1 MQRKNSTHFG
11 SLWVEM
17 IWDARRIQTPKLD
30 DMRCLHMPSF
40 RQENC
45 ETKYRRLVRRRP
57 FGSWAPDPTSAI
69 SWKWAIW
76 HEAFTHEIWW
86 NGEGRCAVS
95 QCLPHFFTFF
105 SGFDKLYVVGL
116 GKSHSL
122 TKSDLDVLSTNDWE
136 EGGGAGR
143 VINASMNPSQ
153 LFLLTWCLTKECKR
167 KPTDVVKCNVR
178 STPRV
183 TIWDDHQ
190 SSRRVLWQ
198 PSLNHF
204 FRIRLA
210 TSVLRPTLKFGFD
223 LLGL

>member
-136 EGGGAGR
+136 EGGGRAGNKCIYESIAAVSLDMMPDER
-143 VINASMNPSQ
+143 MQKEAN
-153 LFLLTWCLTKECKR
+153 WCCEMQCTQH
-167 KPTDVVKCNVR
+167 T
-178 STPRV
+178 
-183 TIWDDHQ
+183 Q
-190 SSRRVLWQ
+190 S
-198 PSLNHF
+198 HY
-204 FRIRLA
+204 
-210 TSVLRPTLKFGFD
+210 
-223 LLGL
+223 LGWSSK